1 MTSSFSALWLLLSSL
16 CFGSY
21 SLQRPIYSI
30 AHHKTNIDGIKRS
43 DRAAYRMHTT
53 ADHQRQLQQNHISH
67 QRNHPSNNTH
77 QDMLIKKRHP
87 FTGVETIRDIDIS
100 PEEAQLLEES
110 NEVIQAI
117 LPHLSVEDRE
127 FLMTGFTGEDWDAI
141 FPPEMAE
148 EKVDKRIPGG
158 DFGTSME

>member
-1 MTSSFSALWLLLSSL
+1 
-16 CFGSY
+16 
-21 SLQRPIYSI
+21 
-30 AHHKTNIDGIKRS
+30 
-43 DRAAYRMHTT
+43 
-53 ADHQRQLQQNHISH
+53 
-67 QRNHPSNNTH
+67 
-77 QDMLIKKRHP
+77 MLIKKRHP

-148 EKVDKRIPGG
+148 EPVDKKVPGG